1 MTVPGVLRMTAV
13 PRRAAAQRAYTII
26 ELLVVVVLL
35 SLAASIVTS
44 PPTIV
49 NSRKLDLTA
58 SEIAN
63 AIRFARS
70 EAMRTGNAR
79 GFHQQKGVKRIRVF
93 SIDNDSLPATVA
105 YDVYHPLDKK
115 LYVKD
120 FNQQPFAFDG
130 DIRNRIIYRGNCNA
144 ATEVYFDAGGIPWCS
159 DPDDILLE
167 EFEITLNLGSDSRVV
182 TLDGITGRV
191 TVQ

>member
-1 MTVPGVLRMTAV
+1 MTALRVVRMTAV

-26 ELLVVVVLL
+26 ELLAVVVLL
-35 SLAASIVTS
+35 GLAASIATS
-44 PPTIV
+44 PPTIGE
-49 NSRKLDLTA
+49 SRKLDLTA

-70 EAMRTGNAR
+70 EAMRTGNAT
-79 GFHQQKGVKRIRVF
+79 GFHHQRTAKRIRVF
-93 SIDNDSLPATVA
+93 SIDTDSLPATIE
-105 YDVYHPLDKK
+105 YDVYHPLDRK
-115 LYVKD
+115 LYVKE
-120 FNQQPFAFDG
+120 FEQQPFAFDG
-130 DIRNRIIYRGNCNA
+130 VMSNSIRYRGSCDA

-167 EFEITLNLGSDSRVV
+167 EFQIKLTLGTKSRMV